1 MTAAAP
7 LGGPVKPT
15 GSPRFGK
22 AKALAIDLAERVGS
36 TFAEA
41 FLAALFATVSVQGVV
56 QPSHQVDWVTAAAIG
71 LMAAAVAFLSTLLL
85 WMVKTKPITNRYL
98 DLLYRVA
105 MTFAQTLLGYLTA
118 AGAVSAF
125 SFNWNA
131 ALLASLTAAGQA
143 ALKGIIGVT
152 NPRTAGAAV
161 FVPRSPAA

>member
-1 MTAAAP
+1 MTHAAGKTGTP
-7 LGGPVKPT
+7 PPPQVGSRVKTLLLDLG
-15 GSPRFGK
+15 
-22 AKALAIDLAERVGS
+22 ERVGS
-36 TFAEA
+36 TFAQA
-41 FLAALFATVSVQGVV
+41 FLAALFATVSVQGAV
-56 QPSHQVDWVTAAAIG
+56 QPSHQVSWAAAASIG
-71 LMAAAVAFLSTLLL
+71 LLAAAASFVSTLLL
-85 WMVKTKPITNRYL
+85 WMVKVKPLANRYL
-98 DLLYRVA
+98 DLAYRVA